1 MLRVSRCVCLSVC
14 LLIYTC
20 RYGFFGRQLETEK
33 AFNTKMTELM
43 REVDQNLA
51 KLKIAAPTT
60 KRETAAPVAAVAAT
74 PAVEP
79 APQPASSPAPAP
91 ATTSRPTGLPVASAV
106 ELTRTASEV
115 PRQPAAASASSATSP
130 SAVALATRQHA
141 QQQVSPKDVANLQA
155 RVEAMED
162 AGVLS
167 AEQAEAMDDL
177 VSDFV
182 RSNSQPVASCC
193 DRGGLTDA

>member
-1 MLRVSRCVCLSVC
+1 MSNAPSHSGWFKGDGLAGHVSRSLQIGLFHGCSIVSCC
-14 LLIYTC
+14 PMAWT
-20 RYGFFGRQLETEK
+20 RYSHS
-33 AFNTKMTELM
+33 
-43 REVDQNLA
+43 
-51 KLKIAAPTT
+51 PTG
-60 KRETAAPVAAVAAT
+60 
-74 PAVEP
+74 
-79 APQPASSPAPAP
+79 SL
-91 ATTSRPTGLPVASAV
+91 SRPCWFQQSTSIQTYCRVGRRP
-106 ELTRTASEV
+106 
-115 PRQPAAASASSATSP
+115 PALHQ

>member
-1 MLRVSRCVCLSVC
+1 
-14 LLIYTC
+14 
-20 RYGFFGRQLETEK
+20 
-33 AFNTKMTELM
+33 MTELM

-91 ATTSRPTGLPVASAV
+91 ATTRRPTGLPVASAV